1 MNVSIEQTIKDG
13 VSIASNRYILIL
25 ANSLIAGL
33 TALASC
39 ITIIGI
45 LAVPAILGGYYESLI
60 RVARNE
66 PAEIGDFFKA
76 GFDMWGRLFGLT
88 IIVIIGVSIGLM
100 LFVIPG
106 IYLMVIWLFPTYLMV
121 DNNLGI
127 EEALKKS
134 YHLITDVAGFWN
146 AFALTIIVFIVN
158 LILQIIPFIGLIW
171 LIFGTPFIYMIF
183 IVFYRDIVSSEGGK
197 KVLAS

>member
-13 VSIASNRYILIL
+13 ISIASNRYVVIL
-25 ANSLIAGL
+25 ANGLIAGV
-33 TALASC
+33 TAIAAG

-45 LAVPAILGGYYESLI
+45 LAIPAILGGYAESLI
-60 RVARNE
+60 RIARNE
-66 PAEIGDFFKA
+66 PVEIGDFFKA

-88 IIVIIGVSIGLM
+88 FFYTIGILIGLM

-106 IYLMVIWLFPTYLMV
+106 IFLMVIWVFSIYLMV
-121 DNNLGI
+121 DHNLEI
-127 EEALKKS
+127 ELALKKS
-134 YHLITDVAGFWN
+134 YYLITDVAGFWN
-146 AFALTIIVFIVN
+146 AFALMIIIFLVN
-158 LILQIIPFIGLIW
+158 AILQIIPGIGLIW
-171 LIFGTPFIYMIF
+171 VIFGFPFVQMIY